1 MKKVFNPVNFVS
13 VNTEKPLMR
22 IFSLTRILPWVLL
35 SFIIFSCAKKT
46 EIYQTESISDY
57 LPTVVGK
64 YITYRIDST
73 VYPNFGTTT
82 EVHSHQMKFVV
93 DAQITDNL
101 GRPSFRIYRYI
112 RDTAG
117 TQSWAPVYNTSTLL
131 ITPTSSQIELVED
144 NLRFIKLHA
153 PMTDGFSWKGN
164 AYLPYDPYGSIY
176 QFANDDE
183 MQDWDFNYDKFENSL
198 SYLGNNY
205 SNVYTIEEDDESLNF
220 PVINSNSYGY
230 KNRAVEKYSKNLGL
244 VYREYQMVEHQPPNL
259 VNPFPYNIGFGI
271 KMWMIDHN

>member
-1 MKKVFNPVNFVS
+1 M
-13 VNTEKPLMR
+13 
-22 IFSLTRILPWVLL
+22 TRILPCVLF
-35 SFIIFSCAKKT
+35 SFILFSCTKKT

-57 LPTVVGK
+57 LPTIVGK
-64 YITYRIDST
+64 YIIYRIDST

-101 GRPSFRIYRYI
+101 GRPSFRVYRYI

-117 TQSWAPVYNTSTLL
+117 TQSWVPVYNTSTLL
-131 ITPTSSQIELVED
+131 ITPTSDQIELVED

-153 PMTDGFSWKGN
+153 PVTDGFSWKGN
-164 AYLPYDPYGSIY
+164 AYLPYDPYSSLY
-176 QFANDDE
+176 SFANDDE
-183 MQDWDFNYDKFENSL
+183 MQDWDFNYDHFDNSF

-205 SNVYTIEEDDESLNF
+205 SNVYTIEEDNESLNF
-220 PVINSNSYGY
+220 PVTNANSYGY
-230 KNRAVEKYSKNLGL
+230 INRAVEKYSKNLGL

-259 VNPFPYNIGFGI
+259 ANPFPYNVGFGI